1 MEFAA
6 IDFETTGYENG
17 EKNEPWQLGLALVRD
32 GAVVETREWFF
43 GTALTPDAQPIF
55 DQWDDF
61 APHLI
66 GRRLVA
72 HNIAT
77 ERTILTRLAPLTKW
91 GPWVD
96 TLKLARARYPK
107 LPRRVHPR
115 VEQVVVHQHED
126 VRSGDPLQ
134 RKGEH
139 LAPTEALAGGD
150 DAVEAVRGSSSV
162 AVARLPYR
170 H

>member
-43 GTALTPDAQPIF
+43 GTALTPDSQSIF

-107 LPRRVHPR
+107 LPSYALGDLCAMFGCAPDIPDRTWHDALFDAVACANLARVLAM
-115 VEQVVVHQHED
+115 ED
-126 VRSGDPLQ
+126 V
-134 RKGEH
+134 H
-139 LAPTEALAGGD
+139 L
-150 DAVEAVRGSSSV
+150 
-162 AVARLPYR
+162 
-170 H
+170 